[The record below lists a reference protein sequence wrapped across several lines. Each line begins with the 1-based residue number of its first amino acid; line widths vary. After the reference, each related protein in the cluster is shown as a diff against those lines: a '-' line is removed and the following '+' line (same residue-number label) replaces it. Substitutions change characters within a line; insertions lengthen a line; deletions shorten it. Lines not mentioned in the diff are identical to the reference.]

1 MPDDGRR
8 YLDAGV
14 LNRITPL
21 GLRARQTMEGAVSGG
36 HRSPLQ
42 GVSPEFADHREYVPG
57 DDLKHLDWK
66 VLARA
71 ERYVVKRY
79 EEESNLRCT
88 FVVDASGSMGYG
100 KARRHGGTEAR
111 SGEGKARRH
120 GGTEARSG
128 GGGVGFSKY
137 DLAATVAACLG
148 SVLMRQRDAVGVV
161 TFDHGVKEAL
171 PAKANTRH
179 FGRVLEALDGAGV
192 SGSDGS
198 TRKGTSIDGGRSL
211 REASDHGTNGFG
223 AGGTSGGGGETEVG
237 AALVEVAEAAGRGGM
252 VVLLS
257 DLLCDLDQLSEG
269 LQRLR
274 HGRHEVVVMQ
284 VLHGDE
290 IELPFNESIVFKDI
304 EAAGRGGAEVYG
316 EPWAFRR
323 AYREEMLRFIG
334 EAAGRCGGLGMDHV
348 LLRGDEDLG
357 AVLSRY
363 LHGRRG
369 GRRAGGGGR

>member
-88 FVVDASGSMGYG
+88 FVVDASGSMSYG
-100 KARRHGGTEAR
+100 EARRHEGTEAR
-111 SGEGKARRH
+111 RGE
-120 GGTEARSG
+120 
-128 GGGVGFSKY
+128 GGVGSSKY
-137 DLAATVAACLG
+137 DVAATVAACLG

-161 TFDHGVKEAL
+161 TFDHGMKEAL

-192 SGSDGS
+192 PGSDGS
-198 TRKGTSIDGGRSL
+198 TRKGTPIDGGRGL
-211 REASDHGTNGFG
+211 RKASDHGTDGFG
-223 AGGTSGGGGETEVG
+223 AGGISGGASGEGETEVG

-334 EAAGRCGGLGMDHV
+334 EAAARCRGLGMDHV
-348 LLRGDEDLG
+348 LLRGDEDVG
-357 AVLSRY
+357 AALSRY
-363 LHGRRG
+363 LHGRRAPVTAPG
-369 GRRAGGGGR
+369 TAPGTASGRGAR